1 VSGTSLDSVAAA
13 SVKLTAALAKT
24 DDESAGA
31 ALGLKAIGL
40 EVDAFKSLDPVAQ
53 IEAVALALA
62 GFEDGAEKTAVAV
75 QLFGR
80 SGADLIPILN
90 DLAEQGGR
98 QVTLTAEQIE
108 AADEYSKSTARL
120 RSEVQT
126 LVQVTAAEAAPAMQQ
141 IVGLLRETIEYSN
154 SGAAG
159 VNLLSIALGT
169 ARTAL
174 EAVLVIASDVVFVFK
189 TLGDTAGAYA
199 AVSVAL
205 INGDIEGA
213 KAIGAAYREMS
224 AERLKALD
232 DYQRRILRPVQFGA
246 DDQSQAEARRL
257 GLSAPPR
264 RINTSGFVPAGGRSG
279 GGSTARAG
287 QSEAEKAQQDYD
299 AFQRKAA
306 EDLDRYLQNRH
317 TDRLKAEEAT
327 EKRYLED
334 MAAFEQAQAEYVYER
349 NLKRWD
355 DEEKAR
361 TDLAKKAADARE
373 AEVTRLGDA
382 FSSTFDRAFREGMK
396 VGDLIKKLAFDAIN
410 IQFLTP
416 ATQAAGNAL
425 GSVVSSLFSFDG
437 GGYTGAGSRT
447 GGLDGRGGF
456 MAMLHPNETVLD
468 HTRGQSAG
476 GGGVTIA
483 QTFNFGNADAA
494 TVGQLR
500 AEAQRIKA
508 ETLAAV
514 PAAMVQAVRTS
525 TSVARA
531 MRGA

>member
-1 VSGTSLDSVAAA
+1 VIDRFREGQR
-13 SVKLTAALAKT
+13 
-24 DDESAGA
+24 EG
-31 ALGLKAIGL
+31 
-40 EVDAFKSLDPVAQ
+40 KSFWQ
-53 IEAVALALA
+53 
-62 GFEDGAEKTAVAV
+62 
-75 QLFGR
+75 
-80 SGADLIPILN
+80 
-90 DLAEQGGR
+90 
-98 QVTLTAEQIE
+98 
-108 AADEYSKSTARL
+108 
-120 RSEVQT
+120 
-126 LVQVTAAEAAPAMQQ
+126 
-141 IVGLLRETIEYSN
+141 
-154 SGAAG
+154 
-159 VNLLSIALGT
+159 
-169 ARTAL
+169 TAL
-174 EAVLVIASDVVFVFK
+174 EGYKNDVAGLYGVGGGGVAPGRVSSGRIIDATDPRAVLRQIERAQDTRPNASI
-189 TLGDTAGAYA
+189 LGRLPPVT
-199 AVSVAL
+199 
-205 INGDIEGA
+205 
-213 KAIGAAYREMS
+213 S
-224 AERLKALD
+224 ARTG
-232 DYQRRILRPVQFGA
+232 V
-246 DDQSQAEARRL
+246 
-257 GLSAPPR
+257 
-264 RINTSGFVPAGGRSG
+264 
-279 GGSTARAG
+279 ARAG

-334 MAAFEQAQAEYVYER
+334 MAAFEQAQADYVYER

-525 TSVARA
+525 TGVARA